1 MVGSPIATCWVTM
14 SSTSVQQLRE
24 IAEAMGLTGS
34 EFTNFVK
41 DQQNL
46 EREEREQQR
55 QDKAKE
61 DERLEKARL
70 FELERARLESKEK
83 EEARQERREG
93 KTVRVGT

>member
-1 MVGSPIATCWVTM
+1 MVSFLIVTCWVTM
-14 SSTSVQQLRE
+14 SSTSVQQFRE

-55 QDKAKE
+55 QDKVKE
-61 DERLEKARL
+61 DERLEKTRS
-70 FELERARLESKEK
+70 FELERARLES
-83 EEARQERREG
+83 
-93 KTVRVGT
+93 